1 MKRSGPKF
9 AAFDQGQIPQIAVFN
24 QAKTALGLNLD
35 ALIAALQKFVT
46 DYVVPVWG
54 TPARLVKTTDFKKGA
69 WGVVFLDTA
78 DQANALAYHDLTPD
92 GLPVSKVFE

>member
-24 QAKTALGLNLD
+24 QAKTPLGLDLD
-35 ALIAALQKFVT
+35 ALIAAMQKFVT

-54 TPARLVKTTDFKKGA
+54 TPARLVKTNDFKKG
-69 WGVVFLDTA
+69 GIRVSTMPTRRTRSRITTSRPTA
-78 DQANALAYHDLTPD
+78 SRYRKC
-92 GLPVSKVFE
+92 S